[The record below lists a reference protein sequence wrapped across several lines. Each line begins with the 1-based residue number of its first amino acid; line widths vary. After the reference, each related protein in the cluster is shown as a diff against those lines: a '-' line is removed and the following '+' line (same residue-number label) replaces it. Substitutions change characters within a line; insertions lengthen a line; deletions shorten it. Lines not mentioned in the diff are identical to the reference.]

1 MPNILI
7 ADIEQAPFRVRY
19 RLVGTKVV
27 EATGFE
33 FTGKYL
39 DEITLPDDEGP
50 FLESYRL
57 ASESKSAVLARIQ
70 WRLDPDTIG
79 EYDACFLPLSDD
91 GEVVDKVLCIEC
103 YDNVEREFTLAGPGR
118 RPSDRKRTRLNSSH
132 YCTT

>member
-7 ADIEQAPFRVRY
+7 ADIEQDPFRVRF

-50 FLESYRL
+50 FLESYQL

-70 WRLDPDTIG
+70 WRLDADTIG
-79 EYDACFLPLSDD
+79 EYDACFLPLSED
-91 GEVVDKVLCIEC
+91 GDVVDKVLCMEC
-103 YDNVEREFTLAGPGR
+103 YDNVARSEERRVGKGCVGTCRSRWAP
-118 RPSDRKRTRLNSSH
+118 
-132 YCTT
+132 